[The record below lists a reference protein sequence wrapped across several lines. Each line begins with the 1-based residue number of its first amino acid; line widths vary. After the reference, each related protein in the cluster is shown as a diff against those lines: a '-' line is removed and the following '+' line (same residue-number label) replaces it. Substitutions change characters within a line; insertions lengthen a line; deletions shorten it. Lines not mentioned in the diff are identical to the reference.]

1 MAVELFS
8 KAFSHRLCC
17 LYSSCVVPWQ
27 NMTRHA
33 LQDTSCDESPV
44 CFCTEADVWLTV
56 SPDHEEEW
64 TQMLSALADEGRA
77 APAALAALFS
87 ALILW
92 ILFHRRFLT
101 SKVSLK
107 YLDFFLFLGRLG
119 CVVRFRVGGIK
130 AGSSTD
136 ADDKLVSGAASVAA
150 ANAAADGPASAAVA
164 GCDADADAAAT
175 GSSASGHRDSAA
187 AVDVAGVAVAAGSKA
202 SAEANVVPAAAASG
216 CPEVLAV
223 AA

>member
-1 MAVELFS
+1 
-8 KAFSHRLCC
+8 
-17 LYSSCVVPWQ
+17 
-27 NMTRHA
+27 MTRHA

-77 APAALAALFS
+77 APAALAALVS

-92 ILFHRRFLT
+92 ILFLRRFLT

-136 ADDKLVSGAASVAA
+136 ADDKLVSGAASV
-150 ANAAADGPASAAVA
+150 AADGPASAAVA